1 VKQRVYLENIL
12 ECINRIE
19 VYTRDG
25 KEVFTE
31 TVMIQDAV
39 IRNFE
44 IMGEATK
51 RISEDIKQKY
61 PEVPWREIVG
71 FRNILIHDYLK
82 ISLIRVWDVIEKDL
96 SILKKQIELILQE
109 LGELL

>member
-1 VKQRVYLENIL
+1 MKQRVYLENIL

>member
-25 KEVFTE
+25 KEVFAE

-51 RISEDIKQKY
+51 RISEDIRQKY
-61 PEVPWREIVG
+61 PEVPWREIVR

-82 ISLIRVWDVIEKDL
+82 ISLIRV
-96 SILKKQIELILQE
+96 
-109 LGELL
+109 

>member
-1 VKQRVYLENIL
+1 MR
-12 ECINRIE
+12 
-19 VYTRDG
+19 
-25 KEVFTE
+25 
-31 TVMIQDAV
+31 
-39 IRNFE
+39 
-44 IMGEATK
+44 EATK

-109 LGELL
+109 LGRL